1 MKRGHIILSAGAA
14 LLVAGIA
21 LTVVWGVSYASSIYA
36 NNAVIDNTVIQP
48 GASIS
53 TNKDV
58 NALDKPIYLTVG
70 LGERQQPSSDI
81 HLKQVTTDPDG
92 KAVSNSEFQKV
103 YTTTISPAT
112 TGTYTVTVS
121 NLGTEPVTVA
131 GTFGYIPW
139 VGTEGN
145 PTASSSNPA
154 EGLGVVF
161 AGGGLAAAGSVV
173 LIVGGIVT
181 VLDSRKAKAAK
192 TTTR

>member
-1 MKRGHIILSAGAA
+1 MKRGHIILSVGAA
-14 LLVAGIA
+14 LLVAGIV
-21 LTVVWGVSYASSIYA
+21 LTVVWGFSYASSIYA

-53 TNKDV
+53 AIKDV

-70 LGERQQPSSDI
+70 LGERQQPSTEI
-81 HLKQVTTDPDG
+81 RLNQVTTDPEG
-92 KAVSNSEFQKV
+92 RVVSNSEFQKV
-103 YTTTISPAT
+103 YTTTINPAT

-121 NLGTEPVTVA
+121 NLGTGSVTVA

-145 PTASSSNPA
+145 PTASSSNPS

-161 AGGGLAAAGSVV
+161 AGGGLAAAGIVV
-173 LIVGGIVT
+173 VIVGGIVT
-181 VLDSRKAKAAK
+181 VLDSRKTKAAK

>member
-14 LLVAGIA
+14 LLVTGMVI
-21 LTVVWGVSYASSIYA
+21 TVVWGVSYASSIYA

-53 TNKDV
+53 ATKDV
-58 NALDKPIYLTVG
+58 NAIDKPLYLTVG

-81 HLKQVTTDPDG
+81 RLKQVTTDPDG

-103 YTTTISPAT
+103 YTTTINPAS

-121 NLGTEPVTVA
+121 NLGTGPVTVA

-161 AGGGLAAAGSVV
+161 AGGGLAAAGIVV
-173 LIVGGIVT
+173 LIVGGIVS
-181 VLDSRKAKAAK
+181 VLDSRKAKAPK

>member
-21 LTVVWGVSYASSIYA
+21 LSVVWGVSYASSIYA

-92 KAVSNSEFQKV
+92 KAVSNGEFQRV
-103 YTTTISPAT
+103 YTTTINPAT
-112 TGTYTVTVS
+112 IGTYTVTVS
-121 NLGTEPVTVA
+121 NLGTGPVTVA

-161 AGGGLAAAGSVV
+161 AGGGLAAAGIVV

-181 VLDSRKAKAAK
+181 VLDGRKAKAPK